1 MGRKYYYPKKHKYR
15 SSGSGGIA
23 SLIFS
28 ALSGRRGHSSYGYPR
43 RSSSL
48 KSSLLQYAVKAILK
62 KVFK

>member
-23 SLIFS
+23 SLIVS
-28 ALSGRRGHSSYGYPR
+28 ALSGRRSHSSYGYPH
-43 RSSSL
+43 RSRSL
-48 KSSLLQYAVKAILK
+48 KSSLVQYVLKAVLK